1 MDRAQP
7 NSPST
12 LPSAE
17 VGPGEKEQLTKGRAH
32 ADTGHPGKPKHRQ
45 ISRQQII
52 NKINLLNFQERP
64 LSLIF
69 RHHKYDR
76 FIRLAARPLP
86 CKDNQLVCT
95 WEQEELNINKICSA
109 YRFECFHIT
118 LQDNLI
124 EVKARVEALTERQI
138 RLLLPETGREIGA
151 RTTIRHE
158 CHDVTAF
165 LFQNGA
171 LFCGKLVD
179 FCAQRFRIVLECS
192 PPQTFLWI
200 DPERPVDIVLAS
212 DGDTLYSGDCKVI
225 SQGEGKLRRHFVV
238 EPAQWQCR
246 RFKPKEFRSL
256 RLQITPSPNGMFV
269 HPFFGRTI
277 QLKVHDISGCGFS
290 LEEYEHEAIL
300 LPGMIIPRIELQ
312 FSDGSTIRCMAQVV
326 YSRPHRRT
334 PKGQILRCGIAILD
348 MDIGDHNRLLA
359 ILQQVKN
366 PNMFLSTKVDL
377 DDLWDFFFETGFVYP
392 QKYGFIEAN
401 KEKIKAVYKKLYTE
415 TPKIANH
422 FIYQENGRI
431 LGHMAM
437 VRYYEKAWLI
447 HHHAA
452 IRSSYNRG
460 GLMVFNQINQYINDS
475 HRLYSIHM
483 DYVFCYFRPQ
493 NKFPNQVFG
502 GAARHIDD
510 WTKCS
515 LDTFAYFHLAPD
527 KIDGP
532 GLPLGWQL
540 SEVQEEDL
548 LDLQTYYLSESGGLL
563 INAFDLLPDTPCPGQ
578 LASEYRRLGLIRQ
591 KHLFSLKHEGTLN
604 AVILANVSDIGLNM
618 SDLTNS
624 ITFFALDGHQLSSE
638 VVLQALA
645 EVGRHYQAPEIPV
658 MLFPC
663 QLAPTLGLVAE
674 KDYSLWIL
682 KLDYTDEC
690 NRFFKRL
697 LKFIHRG

>member
-1 MDRAQP
+1 MERAQP
-7 NSPST
+7 NSPGT
-12 LPSAE
+12 FPSAE
-17 VGPGEKEQLTKGRAH
+17 VGLGEKEQLVKGRA
-32 ADTGHPGKPKHRQ
+32 ADQNRTPGRKKRPQ

-52 NKINLLNFQERP
+52 NKINLLNFQDRT
-64 LSLIF
+64 LALIF
-69 RHHKYDR
+69 RHHKYKR
-76 FIRLAARPLP
+76 IIRLAARPLP
-86 CKDNQLVCT
+86 CRDQQLVCT
-95 WEQEELNINKICSA
+95 WAQDVDINKVCSA

-124 EVKARVEALTERQI
+124 EVKAKVEALTERQI
-138 RLLLPETGREIGA
+138 SLLLPETGQEVGTRK
-151 RTTIRHE
+151 TIRHK
-158 CHDVTAF
+158 CQNITAF

-171 LFCGKLVD
+171 LFCGELVD
-179 FCAQRFRIVLECS
+179 FCAHQFRVALECA
-192 PPQTFLWI
+192 PPQTFQWI
-200 DPERPVDIVLAS
+200 DPESPVNIVLTGNS
-212 DGDTLYSGDCKVI
+212 ETLYSSDCKI
-225 SQGEGKLRRHFVV
+225 ATQSEGQSRRHFVI
-238 EPAQWQCR
+238 EPLHWQCK

-256 RLQITPSPNGMFV
+256 RLQLTPSPNAIFI
-269 HPFFGRTI
+269 HPFFDRTI
-277 QLKVHDISGCGFS
+277 QLKVHDISGSGFS
-290 LEEYEHEAIL
+290 LEEYEHEAVL
-300 LPGMIIPRIELQ
+300 LPGMIIPQIELQ
-312 FSDGSTIRCMAQVV
+312 FSDGSTICCMAQVV
-326 YSRPHRRT
+326 FSRPHRRT
-334 PKGQILRCGIAILD
+334 PKGQILRCGLAILD

-366 PNMFLSTKVDL
+366 ANMFLSTRVDL

-401 KEKIKAVYKKLYTE
+401 KEKIKAIYKKLYTE
-415 TPKIANH
+415 TPEIANH

-475 HRLYSIHM
+475 HRLYSLHM

-502 GAARHIDD
+502 GAARHIND
-510 WTKCS
+510 WSKCS
-515 LDTFAYFHLAPD
+515 LDTFAYLHLAPA
-527 KIDGP
+527 KINDA
-532 GLPLGWQL
+532 GLPLGWHL
-540 SEVQEEDL
+540 EKVQKEDL
-548 LDLQTYYLSESGGLL
+548 LDLQTYYESESGGLL
-563 INAFDLLPDTPCPGQ
+563 IKAFDLLPEIQTPGQ
-578 LASEYRRLGLIRQ
+578 LAAEYQRLGLIRE
-591 KHLFSLKHEGTLN
+591 KHLLALKHEGELN

-624 ITFFALDGHQLSSE
+624 ITFFALDGNKLSSE
-638 VVLQALA
+638 VVLQTLA
-645 EVGRHYQAPEIPV
+645 EVGRCYQVPEIPV

-663 QLAPTLGLVAE
+663 QLATTLGIVAE

-682 KLDYTDEC
+682 NLDYTDEC

>member
-1 MDRAQP
+1 MERAQP

-12 LPSAE
+12 LASAE
-17 VGPGEKEQLTKGRAH
+17 VGPGEKDQLAKSRAADHHRTPAGRE
-32 ADTGHPGKPKHRQ
+32 RRR

-52 NKINLLNFQERP
+52 NKINLLNFQERT

-69 RHHKYDR
+69 RHHKYR
-76 FIRLAARPLP
+76 RIIRIAARPLP
-86 CKDNQLVCT
+86 CKDHRLVCT
-95 WEQEELNINKICSA
+95 WDQEVDINKVCSA
-109 YRFECFHIT
+109 YRFQCFHIT

-124 EVKARVEALTERQI
+124 EVRAGVEALTDRQI
-138 RLLLPETGREIGA
+138 RLLLPETGREIGT
-151 RTTIRHE
+151 RKTIRHK
-158 CHDVTAF
+158 CRGITAF
-165 LFQNGA
+165 LLQNGA
-171 LFCGKLVD
+171 LFLGELVD
-179 FCAQRFRIVLECS
+179 FCAHQFRVALECS
-192 PPQTFLWI
+192 PPQTFQWI
-200 DPERPVDIVLAS
+200 DPENPVSIVLT
-212 DGDTLYSGDCKVI
+212 GNGETLYSSDCKI
-225 SQGEGKLRRHFVV
+225 TARGQGQLRRHFVI
-238 EPAQWQCR
+238 EPLRWQCR

-256 RLQITPSPNGMFV
+256 RLQLTPSPNGIFT
-269 HPFFGRTI
+269 HPFFGRTT
-277 QLKVHDISGCGFS
+277 QLKVHDVSGCGFS
-290 LEEYEHEAIL
+290 LEEYEHEAVL
-300 LPGMIIPRIELQ
+300 LPGMIIPKIELQ
-312 FSDGSTIRCMAQVV
+312 FSDGSTISCMAQVV
-326 YSRPHRRT
+326 FSRPHRRT
-334 PKGQILRCGIAILD
+334 PKGQILRCGLAILD
-348 MDIGDHNRLLA
+348 MDMDDHNRLLA

-366 PNMFLSTKVDL
+366 ANMFLSTKVDL

-392 QKYGFIEAN
+392 QKYCFIEAN

-415 TPKIANH
+415 TPRIANH

-475 HRLYSIHM
+475 HRLYSLHM

-510 WTKCS
+510 RSKCS
-515 LDTFAYFHLAPD
+515 LDTFAYFHLAPAR
-527 KIDGP
+527 IDGT

-540 SEVQEEDL
+540 GEVQKEDL
-548 LDLQTYYLSESGGLL
+548 LDLQTYYEAESGGLM
-563 INAFDLLPDTPCPGQ
+563 IRAFDLLPDTQSPGQ
-578 LASEYRRLGLIRQ
+578 LAGEYQKLGLVRE
-591 KHLFSLKHEGTLN
+591 KHLFALRHEGELN
-604 AVILANVSDIGLNM
+604 AVILANISDTGLNM

-624 ITFFALDGHQLSSE
+624 ITFFALDGNKLSSE
-638 VVLQALA
+638 VVIQALA
-645 EVGRHYQAPEIPV
+645 EVGRCYQAQEIPV

-663 QLAPTLGLVAE
+663 QLATALGLAAE
-674 KDYSLWIL
+674 KDYSLWVL
-682 KLDYTDEC
+682 NLDYTDEC